1 MLPDMA
7 PLRNGVGTDTKETPL
22 GMPVQVT
29 LSSSGVTRSV
39 NLDWASAK
47 FTSWAVTGSS
57 SGTFTFTTEG
67 SLDDVQI
74 LPSSAIAWFALSS
87 ATTANSSINIFSGAL
102 AAIRLNA
109 AAVSSA
115 LLTLRILQGIGG

>member
-1 MLPDMA
+1 
-7 PLRNGVGTDTKETPL
+7 
-22 GMPVQVT
+22 MPTSIT
-29 LSSSGVTRSV
+29 LSSSGISRAV

-47 FTSWAVTGSS
+47 FTSWSVTGSS
-57 SGTFTFTTEG
+57 SGTFTYTVEG
-67 SLDDVQI
+67 ALDDIQV
-74 LPSSAIAWFALSS
+74 LPAASIAWFALSS

-115 LLTLRILQGIGG
+115 ALALRILQGIGG

>member
-1 MLPDMA
+1 
-7 PLRNGVGTDTKETPL
+7 
-22 GMPVQVT
+22 MPTQVT
-29 LSSSGVTRSV
+29 LSSSGISRAV

-47 FTSWAVTGSS
+47 FTSWSVTGSS
-57 SGTFTFTTEG
+57 SGTFTYTVEG
-67 SLDDVQI
+67 ALDDIQV
-74 LPSSAIAWFALSS
+74 LPAASIAWFALSS

-115 LLTLRILQGIGG
+115 LLSLRILQGIGQ